1 MQLSRE
7 TQVRI
12 GLMVVG
18 GTLPAIAL
26 ALWELVM
33 VKAHSFSSFTYLYF
47 LTELGISFLIGMF
60 SVWLF
65 WIRLNSV
72 TRIRS
77 PQPNRSKIWVKKGIA
92 SATLTCFL
100 VGFLLTVISV
110 VMRTIEEDTLLL
122 NLLVGGVMSGTVI
135 GLYSLVIMGLPAL
148 LTGAAFG
155 YFAER
160 LTRRPSQ
167 LP

>member
-26 ALWELVM
+26 ALWELVIGK
-33 VKAHSFSSFTYLYF
+33 VHSFPDFPYLF
-47 LTELGISFLIGMF
+47 LRDLGISFPIGMF
-60 SVWLF
+60 SVWFF
-65 WIRLNSV
+65 WRRLNLCEEN
-72 TRIRS
+72 RS
-77 PQPNRSKIWVKKGIA
+77 SQPNQSKIWVKKGIA

-100 VGFLLTVISV
+100 IGFLLTIISV
-110 VMRTIEEDTLLL
+110 ALQGTIEEDTLLL

-135 GLYSLVIMGLPAL
+135 GLSSLVIMGLPAL

-155 YFAER
+155 YCAER
-160 LTRRPSQ
+160 LTRRLVQPH
-167 LP
+167 